1 MAIRAVTSLDIS
13 NNMLFANGGK
23 ALAESLK
30 GNKVMQELNISGNY
44 LGYNS
49 DFNSNL
55 SGVIAVS
62 YAIPTMG
69 AMAKFTFSGF
79 GGYDRPPVTME
90 TSMLEAD
97 FSNKKLGVSGA
108 IMLAAFLPK
117 CQ

>member
-1 MAIRAVTSLDIS
+1 
-13 NNMLFANGGK
+13 MLFANGGK

-49 DFNSNL
+49 DYNSNM

-69 AMAKFTFSGF
+69 AMAKFTFSGNE
-79 GGYDRPPVTME
+79 GPPVTME
-90 TSMLEAD
+90 ASMVEAD
-97 FSNKKLGVSGA
+97 FSNKKLGVPGA
-108 IMLAAFLPK
+108 IVLAAFLPK